1 MSRYDGDA
9 IDHTSGGTRS
19 ADRKPP
25 DGEPTVPP
33 PAGAPTTG
41 ASTTGAP
48 AAGTSLAGTSLA
60 VGPRERGLR
69 RGRLF
74 VALVVCLGVVLLLVL
89 VSLGVGARS
98 IPLETVWRVLLRDDG
113 SPEAII
119 VRRLRMPRTV
129 LAVAVGAA
137 LALAGVVMQ
146 AITRNPL
153 AEPGIVG
160 VNSGASFAVVVAIA
174 GFQVTS
180 VSGYVWFAFAGA
192 VLAALLVYTLTS
204 GAARSH
210 HHTRL
215 VLAGAALSASLGAC
229 TGILTMFDT
238 DAFDSYRFWVVGS
251 LENRGTEALTAAVP
265 FVVVGTLIALALGP
279 SLNALALGDETG
291 AALGLRV
298 SWVRAAGFLSIML
311 LCGASTAAAGPIAFV
326 GLVVPHVLRLVL
338 GPDLRRLLAFSLP
351 GGAILLLAGDIAG
364 RVIAPPGEI
373 EVGIVTAFIGAPALL
388 WLVVRRKA
396 VSA

>member
-1 MSRYDGDA
+1 M
-9 IDHTSGGTRS
+9 DHISGGEGSGKAGFVAAVPVEGEAVPVAAEPPGGRPRS
-19 ADRKPP
+19 
-25 DGEPTVPP
+25 G
-33 PAGAPTTG
+33 
-41 ASTTGAP
+41 
-48 AAGTSLAGTSLA
+48 
-60 VGPRERGLR
+60 GLR
-69 RGRLF
+69 RGRHLA
-74 VALVVCLGVVLLLVL
+74 ALVVCLALVVLLVL
-89 VSLGVGARS
+89 TSLGVGARS
-98 IPLETVWRVLLRDDG
+98 IPLGTVARVLLQDDG

-119 VRRLRMPRTV
+119 VRQLRMPRTV
-129 LAVAVGAA
+129 LAVVVGAA

-160 VNSGASFAVVVAIA
+160 VNAGASFAVVVAIA
-174 GFQVTS
+174 AFHVTG
-180 VSGYVWFAFAGA
+180 VSGYIWFAFAGA
-192 VLAALLVYTLTS
+192 VLAALVVHTLTS
-204 GAARSH
+204 GATRGH

-229 TGILTMFDT
+229 TGIITMFNT
-238 DAFDSYRFWVVGS
+238 TAFDSYRFWVVGA

-265 FVVVGTLIALALGP
+265 FILVGTLIALALGP

-298 SWVRAAGFLSIML
+298 PWVRAAGFLSIML

-338 GPDLRRLLAFSLP
+338 GPDLRPLLAFALP
-351 GGAILLLAGDIAG
+351 GGAILLLVSDIAG

-373 EVGIVTAFIGAPALL
+373 EAGIVTAFIGAPALL
-388 WLVVRRKA
+388 WLVVRRKEA
-396 VSA
+396 AA

>member
-1 MSRYDGDA
+1 MSRYGSNA
-9 IDHTSGGTRS
+9 IDHISGS
-19 ADRKPP
+19 AHSAQPETKRPETGQQQAEREAEVK
-25 DGEPTVPP
+25 
-33 PAGAPTTG
+33 AGRGPQRPGG
-41 ASTTGAP
+41 A
-48 AAGTSLAGTSLA
+48 
-60 VGPRERGLR
+60 
-69 RGRLF
+69 RLF
-74 VALVVCLGVVLLLVL
+74 VALLLCLGVVVLLVL

-98 IPLETVWRVLLRDDG
+98 IPLGTVARVLVHDDG

-129 LAVAVGAA
+129 LAVVVGAA

-153 AEPGIVG
+153 AEPGLVG
-160 VNSGASFAVVVAIA
+160 VNAGASFAVVIAIA
-174 GFQVTS
+174 GFGVS
-180 VSGYVWFAFAGA
+180 GASGYVWFAFAGA
-192 VLAALLVYTLTS
+192 VLAALLVYALTS
-204 GAARSH
+204 GATRGH

-238 DAFDSYRFWVVGS
+238 EAFDSYRFWVVGA

-265 FVVVGTLIALALGP
+265 FIAAGTLIALALGP
-279 SLNALALGDETG
+279 ALNALALGDETG

-298 SWVRAAGFLSIML
+298 SRVRAAGFLSIML

-326 GLVVPHVLRLVL
+326 GLVVPHVLRLL
-338 GPDLRRLLAFSLP
+338 IGPDIRRLLVLSLP
-351 GGAILLLAGDIAG
+351 GGAVLLLVSDVAG

-373 EVGIVTAFIGAPALL
+373 EAGIVTAFIGAPVLL
-388 WLVVRRKA
+388 WLVVRRREVTA
-396 VSA
+396 

>member
-1 MSRYDGDA
+1 MEAEPAAPVGER
-9 IDHTSGGTRS
+9 R
-19 ADRKPP
+19 P
-25 DGEPTVPP
+25 DGPRTVEPP
-33 PAGAPTTG
+33 
-41 ASTTGAP
+41 
-48 AAGTSLAGTSLA
+48 
-60 VGPRERGLR
+60 GPRPRTGGLR
-69 RGRLF
+69 RGKHLA
-74 VALVVCLGVVLLLVL
+74 ALVVCLALVVLLVL
-89 VSLGVGARS
+89 TSLGVGARG
-98 IPLETVWRVLLRDDG
+98 IPLGTVARVLLHDDG

-119 VRRLRMPRTV
+119 VRQLRMPRTV
-129 LAVAVGAA
+129 LAVVVGAA

-160 VNSGASFAVVVAIA
+160 VNAGASFAVVVAIA
-174 GFQVTS
+174 AFHVTG
-180 VSGYVWFAFAGA
+180 VSGYIWFAFAGA
-192 VLAALLVYTLTS
+192 VLAALIVHTLTS
-204 GAARSH
+204 GATRGH

-229 TGILTMFDT
+229 TGIITMFNT
-238 DAFDSYRFWVVGS
+238 TAFDSYRFWVVGA

-265 FVVVGTLIALALGP
+265 FILVGTLIALALGP

-298 SWVRAAGFLSIML
+298 PRVRAAGFLSIML

-338 GPDLRRLLAFSLP
+338 GPDLRPLLAFALP
-351 GGAILLLAGDIAG
+351 GGAILLLVSDIAG
-364 RVIAPPGEI
+364 RVMAPPGEI

-388 WLVVRRKA
+388 WLVVRRKEVA
-396 VSA
+396 A

>member
-1 MSRYDGDA
+1 M
-9 IDHTSGGTRS
+9 DHTSGGTRS
-19 ADRKPP
+19 AARKPP
-25 DGEPTVPP
+25 DGEPKPDD
-33 PAGAPTTG
+33 AR
-41 ASTTGAP
+41 
-48 AAGTSLAGTSLA
+48 AAG
-60 VGPRERGLR
+60 PRKRGQR

-74 VALVVCLGVVLLLVL
+74 VALVVCLAVVLLLVL

-98 IPLETVWRVLLRDDG
+98 IPLETVWRVLLHDDG

-129 LAVAVGAA
+129 LAVVVGAA

-174 GFQVTS
+174 GFHITS

-192 VLAALLVYTLTS
+192 VLAALLVHTLTS
-204 GAARSH
+204 GASRSH
-210 HHTRL
+210 QHTRL

-229 TGILTMFDT
+229 TGILTMFNT
-238 DAFDSYRFWVVGS
+238 EAFDSYRFWVVGA

-265 FVVVGTLIALALGP
+265 FVAVGALIALALGP

-311 LCGASTAAAGPIAFV
+311 LCGASTAAAGPIGFV

-338 GPDLRRLLAFSLP
+338 GPDLRRLLAFALP
-351 GGAILLLAGDIAG
+351 GGAILLLVSDIAG

-388 WLVVRRKA
+388 WLVVRRRA
-396 VSA
+396 VSS

>member
-1 MSRYDGDA
+1 M
-9 IDHTSGGTRS
+9 DHISGGAGS
-19 ADRKPP
+19 GQAGALEAAP
-25 DGEPTVPP
+25 DGERRPD
-33 PAGAPTTG
+33 
-41 ASTTGAP
+41 
-48 AAGTSLAGTSLA
+48 
-60 VGPRERGLR
+60 GPRTVEPPGARPRTGGLR
-69 RGRLF
+69 RGKRFAAPAVCL
-74 VALVVCLGVVLLLVL
+74 ALVVLLVL
-89 VSLGVGARS
+89 ISLGVGARG
-98 IPLETVWRVLLRDDG
+98 IPLGTVARVLLHDDG

-119 VRRLRMPRTV
+119 VRQLRMPRTV
-129 LAVAVGAA
+129 LAVVVGAA

-160 VNSGASFAVVVAIA
+160 VNAGASFAVVVAIA
-174 GFQVTS
+174 GFHVTG
-180 VSGYVWFAFAGA
+180 VSGYIWFAFAGA
-192 VLAALLVYTLTS
+192 VLAALVVHTLTS
-204 GAARSH
+204 GAARGH

-229 TGILTMFDT
+229 TGIITMFNT
-238 DAFDSYRFWVVGS
+238 SAFDSYRFWVVGA

-265 FVVVGTLIALALGP
+265 FILVGTLIALALGP

-298 SWVRAAGFLSIML
+298 PWVRAAGFLSIML

-326 GLVVPHVLRLVL
+326 GLVVPHVLRLLL
-338 GPDLRRLLAFSLP
+338 GPDLRPLLAFALP
-351 GGAILLLAGDIAG
+351 GGAILLLVSDIAG

-388 WLVVRRKA
+388 WLVVRRKEVA
-396 VSA
+396 A

>member
-1 MSRYDGDA
+1 M
-9 IDHTSGGTRS
+9 DHISGGAGS
-19 ADRKPP
+19 GQAGALEAAP
-25 DGEPTVPP
+25 DGGRRPD
-33 PAGAPTTG
+33 
-41 ASTTGAP
+41 
-48 AAGTSLAGTSLA
+48 
-60 VGPRERGLR
+60 GPRTVEPPGARPRTGGLR
-69 RGRLF
+69 RGKRFAAPAVCL
-74 VALVVCLGVVLLLVL
+74 ALVVLLVL
-89 VSLGVGARS
+89 ISLGVGARG
-98 IPLETVWRVLLRDDG
+98 IPLATVARVLLHDDG

-119 VRRLRMPRTV
+119 VRQLRMPRTV
-129 LAVAVGAA
+129 LAVVVGAA

-160 VNSGASFAVVVAIA
+160 VNAGASFAVVVAIA
-174 GFQVTS
+174 GFHVTG
-180 VSGYVWFAFAGA
+180 VSGYIWFAFAGA
-192 VLAALLVYTLTS
+192 VLAALVVHTLTS
-204 GAARSH
+204 GAARGH

-229 TGILTMFDT
+229 TGIITMFNT
-238 DAFDSYRFWVVGS
+238 AAFDSYRFWVVGA

-265 FVVVGTLIALALGP
+265 FILVGTLIALALGP

-298 SWVRAAGFLSIML
+298 PWVRAAGFLSIML

-326 GLVVPHVLRLVL
+326 GLVVPHVLRLLL
-338 GPDLRRLLAFSLP
+338 GPDLRPLLAFALP
-351 GGAILLLAGDIAG
+351 GGAILLLVSDIAG

-388 WLVVRRKA
+388 WLVVRRKEVA
-396 VSA
+396 A